1 MDISKRMSTNSKLLV
16 EEMNGKSASVARA
29 SFSMSGL
36 VGAISYDKEYCKKF
50 L

>member
-1 MDISKRMSTNSKLLV
+1 MSTNAKLV
-16 EEMNGKSASVARA
+16 AEEMNVKSANVTRA

-36 VGAISYDKEYCKKF
+36 VGAISYDKDYCKKF